1 MREIAAKDL
10 AVVVGQHEEKIKAL
24 KETFEDHEERQTTS
38 LDKIWKRLDQFAGRP
53 TWSIL
58 TVITLLSTICA
69 GLAVWALT
77 R

>member
-24 KETFEDHEERQTTS
+24 KETFEDHEQRQSSS
-38 LDKIWKRLDQFAGRP
+38 LDKIWKKLDQFAGRP
-53 TWSIL
+53 TWAVL
-58 TVITLLSTICA
+58 TVITLLSTVSA
-69 GLAVWALT
+69 ALAVWALT